1 MRIPPL
7 LSMDPLNFDTWIET
21 QLTGAILNAK
31 NTWNVVQLKTNNG
44 CEKKK
49 KKRRM
54 CCIKLSTFRVLQIV
68 IIYERLEMKHKCV
81 KNIYIYMKTRKKFS
95 LSIIIEID
103 INIFVRKVKKDKED
117 TLFLLLI
124 LKRN

>member
-1 MRIPPL
+1 
-7 LSMDPLNFDTWIET
+7 
-21 QLTGAILNAK
+21 
-31 NTWNVVQLKTNNG
+31 
-44 CEKKK
+44 
-49 KKRRM
+49 M